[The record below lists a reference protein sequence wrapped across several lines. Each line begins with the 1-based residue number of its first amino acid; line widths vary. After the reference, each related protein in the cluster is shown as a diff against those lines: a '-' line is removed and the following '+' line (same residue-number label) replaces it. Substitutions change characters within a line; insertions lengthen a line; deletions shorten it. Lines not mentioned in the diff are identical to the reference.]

1 MELFNHALLLYATH
15 FFPISAILLYIV
27 TVDVTVVVV
36 DQDEGEE
43 DEDEEGGAH
52 DTITSLA
59 GAKMMQKYQRQIRG
73 HGLMRRGSQV
83 IFEFSFEII
92 AKCSGN

>member
-1 MELFNHALLLYATH
+1 LLIDFYT
-15 FFPISAILLYIV
+15 FKE
-27 TVDVTVVVV
+27 DGE
-36 DQDEGEE
+36 EGEE
-43 DEDEEGGAH
+43 EDEEGGAH

-83 IFEFSFEII
+83 IFNLFTLKS
-92 AKCSGN
+92 